1 MYRWRVVPVVLP
13 PLRERRGDVEILLRF
28 FLRRFNRAGP
38 RHVEAIAPDAMRAM
52 LNHRWPGNVREL
64 RNVVEYA
71 FAVGRGEELLLEELP
86 PEFGEEDE
94 EPLDAVAF
102 TELSEQEQIREA
114 LQLESGRVSA
124 AAKRLGM
131 SRATFWRKRQK
142 HGL

>member
-1 MYRWRVVPVVLP
+1 MYRLRVVPIFIP
-13 PLRERRGDVEILLRF
+13 PLRERDGDVEVLLRF
-28 FLRRFNRAGP
+28 FLRRFNKNGP
-38 RHVEAIAPDAMRAM
+38 RHVETIAPDAMRAL

-71 FAVGRGEELLLEELP
+71 FAVGRGEELLLKELP
-86 PEFGEEDE
+86 PEFDDARSAAIDNEGAGER
-94 EPLDAVAF
+94 
-102 TELSEQEQIREA
+102 SERERIREA
-114 LQLESGRVSA
+114 LQLEGGVVNA